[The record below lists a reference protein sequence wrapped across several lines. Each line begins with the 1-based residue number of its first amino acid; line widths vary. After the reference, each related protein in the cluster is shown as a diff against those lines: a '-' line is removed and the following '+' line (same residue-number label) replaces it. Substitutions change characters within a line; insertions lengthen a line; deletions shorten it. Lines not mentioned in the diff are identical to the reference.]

1 MGFYSPPDSDQ
12 IRSYGANK
20 GSQYYG
26 EKMVGDSHGPKRC
39 TDSCGFSHL
48 TRGITFNAALSKPFW
63 NDDRFKDKVFDTGTA
78 AGMVSCME
86 RAWSIIP
93 DRLFIAD
100 CNGYLRYLF
109 TVVDAE
115 GSFVVDSETRSGRRY
130 QALRSLRSEAEG
142 DERATKFLK
151 RKPRPR
157 QRTATQVSM
166 KFHPDLAEMVEIL
179 EADRDESKQ
188 EGAAAA
194 AVGGT

>member
-1 MGFYSPPDSDQ
+1 MAPKDALIRAGFLTSRAASLSTLHS
-12 IRSYGANK
+12 RSRSG
-20 GSQYYG
+20 
-26 EKMVGDSHGPKRC
+26 MTILV
-39 TDSCGFSHL
+39 
-48 TRGITFNAALSKPFW
+48 
-63 NDDRFKDKVFDTGTA
+63 KDKVCNTGTA
-78 AGMVSCME
+78 AGMVTCVE

-100 CNGYLRYLF
+100 CNDYLCYLF

-130 QALRSLRSEAEG
+130 QALRSLRCEAEG

-157 QRTATQVSM
+157 QRTATQASM

-179 EADRDESKQ
+179 EANRDESKQ